1 MSAAMGVDVGG
12 TFTDVVLVDGEGNI
26 HVAKVVTTPSD
37 PRDGV
42 RHGVEVALER
52 AGLGGGDISR
62 FVHGTT
68 LATNVLLERRGARTA
83 LAVTEG
89 FGDILR
95 LARESRV
102 GALRYDLLF
111 PPPDPAIERELTFEV
126 HERMTAT
133 GAVRV
138 DLEQAEIERVVAA
151 IAAQR
156 PEAVAISFLHS
167 YTNPAHEQAFA
178 FACRRALPDAFVVT
192 SSDVWP
198 EMREYERTTTT
209 IACAYIGP
217 VMATYLAGLQQM
229 LRGLGITCAV
239 QIMESSGG
247 SLSAALAAERPVA
260 TIESG
265 GAAGVMAARVV
276 GGWVGARDVLSF
288 DMGGTTAKTA
298 AVRGGEATLTYEFR
312 VGESASVGDRRG
324 AGLPIKTPVVDLA
337 EIGAGGGSIAW
348 VDRGGALQV
357 GPQSAGAVP
366 GPACYGRGGTRPTV
380 TDANLVLGYLRAGEL
395 SDGVVLSVD
404 LARDAI
410 RAEVSDR
417 LGVDVVTAARTIH
430 EIVNTNMVA
439 AIRIV
444 TIQRGI
450 DPRDFTLVGFGGAGP
465 IHLARLAAAFGI
477 RQVVVPWAAGVA
489 SAIGLVAADPTVTQV
504 RTTVIDATDAD
515 PDAIN
520 GWFTELEGRAAK
532 ALECEPEVITF
543 HRTID
548 ARYPGQV
555 HQLGVPVHAGTLT
568 RADLDDAAERFHGIY
583 HSTYGVDARAPVQ
596 FVTYRVRAVRE
607 VPTPEPRREA
617 IPASLPA
624 VAMGAR
630 PVFFAEHDG
639 FVETPIYRWEDLI
652 PGATIAAP
660 AIVEGAATSIVVPPG
675 WNAAVDSMRNIV
687 LAT

>member
-12 TFTDVVLVDGEGNI
+12 TFTDVVLVDGAGTI

-52 AGLGGGDISR
+52 AGLDGGAIER

-95 LARESRV
+95 LARESRS
-102 GALRYDLLF
+102 GSARYDLLF

-126 HERMTAT
+126 RERMTASGEVHT
-133 GAVRV
+133 E
-138 DLEQAEIERVVAA
+138 LEPAEIDRVVTA
-151 IAAQR
+151 IAAQQ
-156 PEAVAISFLHS
+156 PEAIAISFLHS

-178 FACRRALPDAFVVT
+178 FACRRAVPDAFVVT
-192 SSDVWP
+192 SNDVWP

-229 LRGLGITCAV
+229 LRTLGIICAV

-247 SLSAALAAERPVA
+247 SLSASLAAERPVA

-298 AVRGGEATLTYEFR
+298 AVRGGEPTLTYEFR

-357 GPQSAGAVP
+357 GPHSAGAVP
-366 GPACYGRGGTRPTV
+366 GPACYGRGGTLPTV
-380 TDANLVLGYLRAGEL
+380 TDANLVLGYLRSGEL

-404 LARDAI
+404 RANEAI
-410 RAEVSDR
+410 AAEVSDR
-417 LGVDVVTAARTIH
+417 LGVDVVKAARTIH
-430 EIVNTNMVA
+430 DIVNTNMVA

-465 IHLARLAAAFGI
+465 IHLARLASAFGI
-477 RQVVVPWAAGVA
+477 RRVVVPWAAGVA

-504 RTTVIDATDAD
+504 RTTVVDANTAD
-515 PDAIN
+515 PEAIN
-520 GWFTELEGRAAK
+520 GWFNDLEGRAAK

-543 HRTID
+543 HRSID

-555 HQLGVPVHAGTLT
+555 HQLAVPVHAGVLT
-568 RADLDDAAERFHGIY
+568 AADLADAAERFHGIY
-583 HSTYGVDARAPVQ
+583 HASYGVDARAPVQ
-596 FVTYRVRAVRE
+596 FVIYRVRAVRE

-617 IPASLPA
+617 TPEARPAIAS
-624 VAMGAR
+624 GAR
-630 PVFFAEHDG
+630 PAFFAEDDG
-639 FVETPIYRWEDLI
+639 FVDTPVYIWEDLV
-652 PGATIAAP
+652 PGATISAP

-675 WNAAVDSMRNIV
+675 WRAAVDSMRNIV
-687 LAT
+687 LET

>member
-1 MSAAMGVDVGG
+1 MPSASS
-12 TFTDVVLVDGEGNI
+12 
-26 HVAKVVTTPSD
+26 TPT
-37 PRDGV
+37 R
-42 RHGVEVALER
+42 
-52 AGLGGGDISR
+52 
-62 FVHGTT
+62 
-68 LATNVLLERRGARTA
+68 
-83 LAVTEG
+83 
-89 FGDILR
+89 
-95 LARESRV
+95 
-102 GALRYDLLF
+102 
-111 PPPDPAIERELTFEV
+111 
-126 HERMTAT
+126 
-133 GAVRV
+133 
-138 DLEQAEIERVVAA
+138 
-151 IAAQR
+151 
-156 PEAVAISFLHS
+156 
-167 YTNPAHEQAFA
+167 NPAHEQAFA

-298 AVRGGEATLTYEFR
+298 AVRGGEPTLTYEFR

-366 GPACYGRGGTRPTV
+366 GPACYGRGWRP
-380 TDANLVLGYLRAGEL
+380 
-395 SDGVVLSVD
+395 SDGHRRQPGVGIPARGRTVGRCGVVGRPR
-404 LARDAI
+404 RDAI

-465 IHLARLAAAFGI
+465 IHLARWPPAFGI
-477 RQVVVPWAAGVA
+477 RRVVVPWAAGVA

-504 RTTVIDATDAD
+504 RTTVIDASEAD

-532 ALECEPEVITF
+532 ALECEPDAITF

-555 HQLGVPVHAGTLT
+555 HQLGVPVHAGMLT
-568 RADLDDAAERFHGIY
+568 AADLDDAAERFHGIY

-596 FVTYRVRAVRE
+596 FVTYR
-607 VPTPEPRREA
+607 RR
-617 IPASLPA
+617 
-624 VAMGAR
+624 GR
-630 PVFFAEHDG
+630 
-639 FVETPIYRWEDLI
+639 
-652 PGATIAAP
+652 
-660 AIVEGAATSIVVPPG
+660 
-675 WNAAVDSMRNIV
+675 
-687 LAT
+687 

>member
-12 TFTDVVLVDGEGNI
+12 TFTDVVLVDDEGNI

-42 RHGVEVALER
+42 RHGVEVALAR
-52 AGLGGGDISR
+52 AGLTGAAIER

-68 LATNVLLERRGARTA
+68 LATNVLLERQGARTA
-83 LAVTEG
+83 LAVTYG

-95 LARESRV
+95 LARESRA

-111 PPPDPAIERELTFEV
+111 PPPDPAVERELTFEV
-126 HERMTAT
+126 RERMTAT
-133 GAVRV
+133 GAVHT
-138 DLEQAEIERVVAA
+138 DLEPAEIDRVVAE

-156 PEAVAISFLHS
+156 PEAIAISFLHS
-167 YTNPAHEQAFA
+167 YANPAHEQAFA
-178 FACRRALPDAFVVT
+178 FACRRALPGAFVVT

-217 VMATYLAGLQQM
+217 VMATYLAGLQHM
-229 LRGLGITCAV
+229 LRSLGITCAV

-265 GAAGVMAARVV
+265 GAAGVMAARVI
-276 GGWVGARDVLSF
+276 GDWVGARDVLSF

-298 AVRGGEATLTYEFR
+298 AVRGSEPTLSYEFR

-366 GPACYGRGGTRPTV
+366 GPACYGRGGDQPTV

-395 SDGVVLSVD
+395 SDGVVLSVEQ
-404 LARDAI
+404 AREAI
-410 RAEVSDR
+410 REEVSDR
-417 LGVDVVTAARTIH
+417 LGIDVVTAARTIH

-450 DPRDFTLVGFGGAGP
+450 DPRDFTMVGFGGAGP

-477 RQVVVPWAAGVA
+477 RRVVVPWAAGVA

-504 RTTVIDATDAD
+504 RTTVIDASAAD
-515 PDAIN
+515 PDSVN
-520 GWFTELEGRAAK
+520 EWFTDLEGRAAK
-532 ALECEPEVITF
+532 ALECDLEAITF

-555 HQLGVPVHAGTLT
+555 HQLGVPVHAGVLT
-568 RADLDDAAERFHGIY
+568 AADLDDAAERFHGIY

-607 VPTPEPRREA
+607 VPTPEPRRVEM
-617 IPASLPA
+617 PESRPA
-624 VAMGAR
+624 VAAGSRQA
-630 PVFFAEHDG
+630 FFSENDG
-639 FVETPIYRWEDLI
+639 FVETPIYVWEDLV
-652 PGATIAAP
+652 PGATISAP

-675 WNAAVDSMRNIV
+675 WRAAVDPMRNIV
-687 LAT
+687 LET